1 MKEKKNG
8 VKNWLFLPVWLIL
21 LMVAAST
28 VGLVMVF
35 SNGWD
40 ESLIAYLVYVF
51 AFYTL
56 MVLSIFLFMTL
67 PGKYR
72 KIKKHVRKNK
82 YAGRYMT
89 DAVFKTQVGLF
100 ISLAGNVFYITIN
113 AISAY
118 VFHSHWFAIF
128 AFYYGIMALTRL
140 LLVRY
145 VDRNEIGQSRIGEL
159 KRVRACAYILITVN
173 ITLTGTIL
181 MMLYYG
187 KGFTYRGFMIYVM
200 ALYTFYATINA
211 IVNLIKYRKYNSP
224 VMSMSKVVKL
234 TSTMFSML
242 FLETAMFSQ
251 FGHETPAEVRSS
263 MILATGVGICIF
275 VTGISVYM
283 IVHSTRE
290 IYELREKSVNG

>member
-1 MKEKKNG
+1 MKKESFKK
-8 VKNWLFLPVWLIL
+8 WLFLPVWLIV
-21 LMVAAST
+21 MMIAAST
-28 VGLVMVF
+28 AGLVVIF
-35 SNGWD
+35 LNGWD
-40 ESLIAYLVYVF
+40 EVPIAYFVYVF

-56 MVLSIFLFMTL
+56 TVLCVYLFMTL

-72 KIKKHVRKNK
+72 KIKKRVRKNK
-82 YAGRYMT
+82 YAGRYLT

-100 ISLAGNVFYITIN
+100 VSLAGNVFYITIN
-113 AISAY
+113 AVSAY
-118 VFHSHWFAIF
+118 AFKSHWFAIF
-128 AFYYGIMALTRL
+128 AIYYGIMAVTRL

-145 VDRNEIGQSRIGEL
+145 VDHNEIGRSRIGEL

-181 MMLYYG
+181 MMLYYD

-200 ALYTFYATINA
+200 AVYTFYATTNA

-224 VMSMSKVVKL
+224 VMLMSKVVKL
-234 TSTMFSML
+234 TSTLFSML

-251 FGHETPAEVRSS
+251 FGHETPAEVKSR
-263 MILATGVGICIF
+263 MILATGAGICIF

-290 IYELREKSVNG
+290 ISELREK

>member
-1 MKEKKNG
+1 MKKESVKK
-8 VKNWLFLPVWLIL
+8 WLFLPVWLVL
-21 LMVAAST
+21 LMVVVSAA
-28 VGLVMVF
+28 GLVAVF
-35 SNGWD
+35 LNGWD
-40 ESLIAYLVYVF
+40 EAPIAYFVYVF
-51 AFYTL
+51 SFYTL
-56 MVLSIFLFMTL
+56 TVLCIWLFMTL

-72 KIKKHVRKNK
+72 KIKKRVRKNK
-82 YAGRYMT
+82 YAGRYLT

-100 ISLAGNVFYITIN
+100 VSLAGNVFYITIN
-113 AISAY
+113 AVSAY
-118 VFHSHWFAIF
+118 VFKSYWFAIF
-128 AFYYGIMALTRL
+128 AIYYGIMAITRL

-159 KRVRACAYILITVN
+159 KRVRACAYILIWVN

-181 MMLYYG
+181 MMLYYDR
-187 KGFTYRGFMIYVM
+187 GFTYRGFMIYVM
-200 ALYTFYATINA
+200 AMYTFYATINA

-234 TSTMFSML
+234 TSTLFSML

-251 FGHETPAEVRSS
+251 FGDETPAEVKSR
-263 MILATGVGICIF
+263 MILATGAGICIF

-290 IYELREKSVNG
+290 ICELREKSING